1 MIRKVLPN
9 KSFALSLVRPKMKIS
24 FYSANKALF
33 NNSPLYSF
41 KYCYQFSNSG
51 EAGSKINIIGLGNQL
66 FRTYKW
72 SDEFIKR
79 I

>member
-1 MIRKVLPN
+1 M
-9 KSFALSLVRPKMKIS
+9 SFSIGLGIYSDRSKMNIS

-33 NNSPLYSF
+33 NNSPLYSL
-41 KYCYQFSNSG
+41 KVCYPFSNSG
-51 EAGSKINIIGLGNQL
+51 GVGSKINIIGLGNQL
-66 FRTYKW
+66 FSTYKW